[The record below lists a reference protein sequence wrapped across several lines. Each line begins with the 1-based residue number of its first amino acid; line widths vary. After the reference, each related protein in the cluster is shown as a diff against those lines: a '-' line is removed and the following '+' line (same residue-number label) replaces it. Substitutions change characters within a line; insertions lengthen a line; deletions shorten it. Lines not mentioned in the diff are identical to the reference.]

1 MFSEDLIQLVV
12 NTFLHD
18 MCYKQKS
25 VLNHK
30 SEVKKKKTGE
40 EQTRTSEKKTE
51 VRSDVLEELASFA
64 NRSQTMVFFVEWSK
78 TEKSFDN

>member
-1 MFSEDLIQLVV
+1 MLQ
-12 NTFLHD
+12 T
-18 MCYKQKS
+18 KS

-30 SEVKKKKTGE
+30 SEVKKKTGA

>member
-1 MFSEDLIQLVV
+1 MLQTKKCF
-12 NTFLHD
+12 
-18 MCYKQKS
+18 KS
-25 VLNHK
+25 QVR
-30 SEVKKKKTGE
+30 SKKKTE
-40 EQTRTSEKKTE
+40 AEQTRTSEKKTE

>member
-1 MFSEDLIQLVV
+1 MFLKDLIQLVV

-30 SEVKKKKTGE
+30 SEVKKKQ
-40 EQTRTSEKKTE
+40 EQSKHGPLKKKTE